1 MTQTKEEILT
11 SALPYIQRYEGKT
24 FVIKYGGAA
33 MTEASP
39 YGSGHQGEGLKESF
53 AKDVTLLKKI
63 GINVVIVH
71 GGGNA
76 VTDIAKRLGM
86 ESRFVGGQR
95 YTDTATLETVVM
107 TLAGSVNKEVVAL
120 VNRAGGNAVGLCGI
134 DNNLITAKKF
144 APKGYDLGLVGEVEQ
159 VNVDWLNKLIA
170 SGVMPVIAPIG
181 VSAEGEVYNINADIA
196 ASAIAQKLGAEKLF
210 FLTDTEGVMLEGELV
225 PTLTNARAQQLIKQ
239 KVITGGMIPK
249 VNAAFEAL
257 ANGVNKV
264 HLINGAA
271 KHSLLLEIFTHEGV
285 GTQIIR
291 EEKVFGNP
299 KSGIVFRVSGIGNSG
314 DEHPTKH
321 DLLDLTVMTKQ
332 DVEDLMHLTDVLKHT
347 DAKPLAGKHV
357 TLIFQKPSL
366 RTRVSFEVG
375 VAQLGGTSLYLS
387 NEGVGLGE
395 RESIEDVAKVLS
407 SYSDCIVARLFDHN
421 VLLGLAKYSSVPVV
435 NALTDVGHPC
445 QILADMYTIR
455 QHGKLAPGMK
465 VAFIG
470 DGNNVAHSWLEMAA
484 IYPMHLAIAAPA
496 GYHPDPKI
504 LDYAVQSGIST
515 IEILDDPR
523 VAADSADVTY
533 TDVWTSMGQEAE
545 QEARKKAFQS
555 FQVNKQLLQLAHPNA
570 LVMHCLPA
578 HRGEEITSDA
588 MDSAHSV
595 VFDQAENR
603 LHVQKAI
610 LTTLLGNS
618 ARFASSTEEDLLTTI
633 SHEQDQKYSENPE
646 YDQKPGFHEE
656 PTAVYHS

>member
-11 SALPYIQRYEGKT
+11 SALPYIQRYEGTT

-33 MTEASP
+33 MTDEV
-39 YGSGHQGEGLKESF
+39 LKESF

-134 DNNLITAKKF
+134 DNNLITAKKY
-144 APKGYDLGLVGEVEQ
+144 APKGYDLGLVGEVEE

-181 VSAEGEVYNINADIA
+181 VSTDGKIYNINADIA

-210 FLTDTEGVMLEGELV
+210 FLTDTEGVLLNGELV
-225 PTLTNARAQQLIKQ
+225 PTLTNARAQQLIRQ
-239 KVITGGMIPK
+239 EVITGGMIPK
-249 VNAAFEAL
+249 VNAAFDAL

-299 KSGIVFRVSGIGNSG
+299 LVQAVHARHEATSSL
-314 DEHPTKH
+314 TLKH

-347 DAKPLAGKHV
+347 DAKPLTGKHV

-375 VAQLGGTSLYLS
+375 ISQLGGTSLYLS

-395 RESIEDVAKVLS
+395 RESIDDVAKVLS

-421 VLLGLAKYSSVPVV
+421 VLLGLAKASSVPVI

-445 QILADMYTIR
+445 QILADMYTVR
-455 QHGKLAPGMK
+455 QHGKLTPGMK

-470 DGNNVAHSWLEMAA
+470 DGNNVANSWLEMAA
-484 IYPMHLAIAAPA
+484 IYPMHLAIAAPE

-504 LDYAVQSGIST
+504 LDYAISSGIST

-523 VAADSADVTY
+523 VAADSADVIY
-533 TDVWTSMGQEAE
+533 TDVWTSMGRNPE
-545 QEARKKAFQS
+545 QAARKKAFQS
-555 FQVNKQLLQLAHPNA
+555 FQVNKGLLALAHPNA

-603 LHVQKAI
+603 LHVQKGDSHHPSRRELDRSFFFERGRPTNDVI
-610 LTTLLGNS
+610 
-618 ARFASSTEEDLLTTI
+618 AS
-633 SHEQDQKYSENPE
+633 
-646 YDQKPGFHEE
+646 
-656 PTAVYHS
+656 

>member
-11 SALPYIQRYEGKT
+11 SALPYIQRYEGTT

-33 MTEASP
+33 MTDEA
-39 YGSGHQGEGLKESF
+39 LKDSF

-95 YTDTATLETVVM
+95 YTDAATLETVVM
-107 TLAGSVNKEVVAL
+107 TLAGSVNTEVVAL
-120 VNRAGGNAVGLCGI
+120 INRAGGNAVGLSGI
-134 DNNLITAKKF
+134 DNNLITAKKYS
-144 APKGYDLGLVGEVEQ
+144 PKGYDLGLVGEVEQ
-159 VNVDWLNKLIA
+159 VNVEWLNKIIA
-170 SGVMPVIAPIG
+170 SGVMPVIAPVG
-181 VSAEGEVYNINADIA
+181 VSVDGAIYNINADIA

-210 FLTDTEGVMLEGELV
+210 FLTDTEGVLLDGELV
-225 PTLTNARAQQLIKQ
+225 PTLTNARAQQLIRQ
-239 KVITGGMIPK
+239 GVIAGGMIPK
-249 VNAAFEAL
+249 VNAAFDAL

-299 KSGIVFRVSGIGNSG
+299 LVQTGHAGHEAAATIVG
-314 DEHPTKH
+314 KH

-375 VAQLGGTSLYLS
+375 ISQLGGTSLYLS
-387 NEGVGLGE
+387 NEGVGLGD
-395 RESIEDVAKVLS
+395 RESVADVAKVLA

-421 VLLGLAKYSSVPVV
+421 VLLGLAEHASVPVI
-435 NALTDVGHPC
+435 NALTDRSHPC

-455 QHGKLAPGMK
+455 QHGKLTPGMK

-504 LDYAVQSGIST
+504 LEYAIASGIST

-523 VAADSADVTY
+523 VAADSADVIY

-545 QEARKKAFQS
+545 QAARKKAFQS

-588 MDSAHSV
+588 MDSIHSV

-610 LTTLLGNS
+610 LTTLLGETTTNLPS
-618 ARFASSTEEDLLTTI
+618 SIANDASNEGNLLTTL
-633 SHEQDQKYSENPE
+633 SHHGQDQEYRQGFGHEQEQ
-646 YDQKPGFHEE
+646 
-656 PTAVYHS
+656 AAIYHS

>member
-11 SALPYIQRYEGKT
+11 SALPYIQRYEGTT

-33 MTEASP
+33 MTDE
-39 YGSGHQGEGLKESF
+39 HLKESF
-53 AKDVTLLKKI
+53 AKDVTLLRKI

-76 VTDIAKRLGM
+76 VTDIAKRLGI

-95 YTDTATLETVVM
+95 YTDAATLETVVM

-134 DNNLITAKKF
+134 DNNLLTAKKF
-144 APKGYDLGLVGEVEQ
+144 APKGYDLGLVGEVDQ

-181 VSAEGEVYNINADIA
+181 VSLSGEVYNINADIA

-210 FLTDTEGVMLEGELV
+210 FLTDTEGVLLNGELV

-239 KVITGGMIPK
+239 DVITGGMIPK
-249 VNAAFEAL
+249 VNAAFDAL

-299 KSGIVFRVSGIGNSG
+299 LVATHQNAVSSIAS
-314 DEHPTKH
+314 KH

-332 DVEDLMHLTDVLKHT
+332 DVEDLMHLTDVLQHT
-347 DAKPLAGKHV
+347 GAKPLAGKHV

-375 VAQLGGTSLYLS
+375 VSQLGGTSLYLS

-407 SYSDCIVARLFDHN
+407 SYSNCIVARLFDHN

-455 QHGKLAPGMK
+455 QHGKLLPGLK
-465 VAFIG
+465 IAFIG
-470 DGNNVAHSWLEMAA
+470 DGNNVANSWLEMAA

-504 LDYAVQSGIST
+504 LDYAIQRGIST

-523 VAADSADVTY
+523 VAADSADVIY

-545 QEARKKAFQS
+545 QAERKRAFKS

-588 MDSAHSV
+588 MDSIHSV

-610 LTTLLGNS
+610 LTTLLAGNS
-618 ARFASSTEEDLLTTI
+618 IAAPSSFEPAELTNL
-633 SHEQDQKYSENPE
+633 SNEQNQKHYQNAGYE
-646 YDQKPGFHEE
+646 QE
-656 PTAVYHS
+656 PAAVYHS

>member
-11 SALPYIQRYEGKT
+11 SALPYIQRYEGTT

-33 MTEASP
+33 MTDE
-39 YGSGHQGEGLKESF
+39 HLKESF

-95 YTDTATLETVVM
+95 YTDAATLETVVM
-107 TLAGSVNKEVVAL
+107 TLAGSVNKEVVGL

-144 APKGYDLGLVGEVEQ
+144 APKGYDLGLVGEVDS

-170 SGVMPVIAPIG
+170 SGVMPIIAPIG
-181 VSAEGEVYNINADIA
+181 VSPDGEVYNINADIA

-210 FLTDTEGVMLEGELV
+210 FLTDTEGVLLNGELV
-225 PTLTNARAQQLIKQ
+225 PTLTNARAQQLIRQ
-239 KVITGGMIPK
+239 DVITDGMIPK

-299 KSGIVFRVSGIGNSG
+299 LVAAHTTASSTVAS
-314 DEHPTKH
+314 KH

-375 VAQLGGTSLYLS
+375 ISQLGGTSLYLS

-407 SYSDCIVARLFDHN
+407 SYSNCIVARLFDHN

-435 NALTDVGHPC
+435 NALTDAGHPC

-455 QHGKLAPGMK
+455 QHGKLLPGLK
-465 VAFIG
+465 IAFIG
-470 DGNNVAHSWLEMAA
+470 DGNNVANSWLEMAA

-504 LDYAVQSGIST
+504 LNYAIQSGIST

-523 VAADSADVTY
+523 VAADSADVLY

-545 QEARKKAFQS
+545 QAERKKAFQS
-555 FQVNKQLLQLAHPNA
+555 FQVNKPLLQLAHPNA

-588 MDSAHSV
+588 MDSVHSV

-610 LTTLLGNS
+610 LTTLLAGNS
-618 ARFASSTEEDLLTTI
+618 LGAPSSFEAAELTNLSNEQNQEHYQNAGYEQASA
-633 SHEQDQKYSENPE
+633 P
-646 YDQKPGFHEE
+646 
-656 PTAVYHS
+656 VYHS

>member
-11 SALPYIQRYEGKT
+11 SALPYIQRYEGTT

-33 MTEASP
+33 MTDEA
-39 YGSGHQGEGLKESF
+39 LKESF

-76 VTDIAKRLGM
+76 VTDIGKRLGM

-95 YTDTATLETVVM
+95 YTDSATLETVVM
-107 TLAGSVNKEVVAL
+107 TLAGSVNKEIVAL
-120 VNRAGGNAVGLCGI
+120 INRAGGSAVGLCGI
-134 DNNLITAKKF
+134 DNNLIIAKKY

-159 VNVDWLNKLIA
+159 VNVEWLNKLIA
-170 SGVMPVIAPIG
+170 SGVMPVIAPVG
-181 VSAEGEVYNINADIA
+181 VSTDGEIYNINADIA

-210 FLTDTEGVMLEGELV
+210 FLTDTEGVLLNGELV
-225 PTLTNARAQQLIKQ
+225 PTLTNTRAQQLIRQ
-239 KVITGGMIPK
+239 DVITDGMIPK
-249 VNAAFEAL
+249 VNAAFDAL

-264 HLINGAA
+264 HLVNGAA

-299 KSGIVFRVSGIGNSG
+299 TTLT
-314 DEHPTKH
+314 PTHTPGAREFGKH

-357 TLIFQKPSL
+357 TLIFQKASL

-375 VAQLGGTSLYLS
+375 VSQLGGTSLYLS
-387 NEGVGLGE
+387 NEGVGLGD
-395 RESIEDVAKVLS
+395 RESVADVAKVLA

-421 VLLGLAKYSSVPVV
+421 VLLGLAEHASVPVI
-435 NALTDVGHPC
+435 NALTDRSHPC

-455 QHGKLAPGMK
+455 QHGKLTPGMK

-504 LDYAVQSGIST
+504 MEYAMASGIST

-523 VAADSADVTY
+523 IAADSADVIY
-533 TDVWTSMGQEAE
+533 TDVWTSMGQESE
-545 QEARKKAFQS
+545 QAARKQAFQS
-555 FQVNKQLLQLAHPNA
+555 FQVNKGLLQLAHGNA

-588 MDSAHSV
+588 MDSPHSV
-595 VFDQAENR
+595 VFEQAENR

-610 LTTLLGNS
+610 LTTLLAGSSNS
-618 ARFASSTEEDLLTTI
+618 FFPSEDNSSKGDASEDKDVLITI
-633 SHEQDQKYSENPE
+633 NHDQEPE
-646 YDQKPGFHEE
+646 
-656 PTAVYHS
+656 TIYHS